1 MDHRGEVMVI
11 RASKPL
17 SSLSARLDT
26 LTIFRNVL
34 SDPVVS
40 KLKKLL
46 WLADEGEDLREAIS
60 AYGDFVAS
68 LYEVTP
74 NLSDYIGKILVEDEN
89 FYVRQK
95 AAGKE
100 ISPSIEE
107 SLREELHLFEEI
119 CALTPDTVKNRLR
132 YDGFL
137 PSWDNAGYYNLHEK
151 YASRLANL
159 SETGYGIFAKY
170 TTFVVK
176 DYRLEP
182 VKYPDPQKLEDL
194 YGYEREKDLV
204 IRNTEALI
212 SGQGASNVLLYG
224 DAGTGKSS
232 TIKAIANRYASKGL
246 RLVEVKKNQLYEL
259 PAVIEE
265 LSGNPLSFIIFID
278 DLSFSKNDDNFSALK
293 AILEGSVSASGDNM
307 AIYATSNRRH
317 LLKETSSQREGDEI
331 HLSDTLQET
340 MSLAA
345 RFGLTVTFQKPG
357 KDSYLD
363 IVDALAYRYGLVPEE
378 IVAAKDTP
386 PLKDSPAALWWE
398 DLHRKAE
405 AHAIRTGGRTP
416 RTAKQFIELQKIGI

>member
-1 MDHRGEVMVI
+1 MMGIKTSR
-11 RASKPL
+11 PL
-17 SSLSARLDT
+17 STLSTRLDT
-26 LTIFRNVL
+26 LTIFRNIL

-46 WLADEGEDLREAIS
+46 WLANEGEDLREAIS

-74 NLSDYIGKILVEDEN
+74 NLSDYIAKILIEDEN
-89 FYVRQK
+89 FYIRQK
-95 AAGKE
+95 AAGKD
-100 ISPSIEE
+100 ISPSVEASI
-107 SLREELHLFEEI
+107 REEILLLEEI
-119 CALTPDTVKNRLR
+119 CALTSDTVKIALG

-137 PSWDNAGYYNLHEK
+137 PSWDNAGYCDLHDK
-151 YASRLANL
+151 YAEKLSNL

-170 TTFVVK
+170 TTFVVENR
-176 DYRLEP
+176 RLEP
-182 VKYPDPQKLEDL
+182 VKYPDRQRLEEL
-194 YGYEREKDLV
+194 YGYEREKNLV
-204 IRNTEALI
+204 IRNTEALL
-212 SGQGASNVLLYG
+212 SGEGASNALLYG

-232 TIKAIANRYASKGL
+232 TIKAIANRYAAKGL
-246 RLVEVKKNQLYEL
+246 RLVEIKKNQLYEL
-259 PAVIEE
+259 PAIIEE
-265 LSGNPLSFIIFID
+265 LSENPLCFILFID

-293 AILEGSVSASGDNM
+293 AILEGSVSVSGDNM

-317 LLKETSSQREGDEI
+317 LLKETSSQRDGDEI

-345 RFGLTVTFQKPG
+345 RFGLTVTFQKPDR
-357 KDSYLD
+357 DSYLD
-363 IVDALAYRYGLVPEE
+363 IVDALAIQYGLVSQGSDPS
-378 IVAAKDTP
+378 
-386 PLKDSPAALWWE
+386 LKE